1 MIPKI
6 TVAPTAI
13 KKKGIKTST
22 RAITLPKASP
32 ASFASSIMI
41 LKEVAK
47 KKVVITTPIKNKTLK
62 IIDAILVLLLFI
74 IRTSTV
80 VITST
85 DSDLYILL
93 LFIIRTSTILYHIVT
108 SFGILMKNCFK
119 KDIDYDKILIVGI
132 IMEFKRNEKYVEQRA
147 RMTVLKDEY
156 ALKYQAVSEVY
167 WPRYD
172 RYKKAM
178 KDRVYLIVCA
188 SILVVLVTV
197 WVILGGIR
205 NEYLIGASYLVSGG
219 LLAWA
224 IIACTKKNKERLFF
238 MKEWEKENAEVK
250 AISDEIKELGDSMV
264 EEMLMIICYNDY
276 HYDGNMKNWED
287 DYQKVH
293 DEVLRATGESLAYS
307 DVLEYFNNW
316 VESRS

>member
-32 ASFASSIMI
+32 ASSASSIMI

-47 KKVVITTPIKNKTLK
+47 KKVVITTPIKNKTFK
-62 IIDAILVLLLFI
+62 IIDAILVLLLFM
-74 IRTSTV
+74 
-80 VITST
+80 
-85 DSDLYILL
+85 
-93 LFIIRTSTILYHIVT
+93 IRTSTILYHIVT
-108 SFGILMKNCFK
+108 SFGFLIKNCFK
-119 KDIDYDKILIVGI
+119 KDGYYDKILIVGI
-132 IMEFKRNEKYVEQRA
+132 VMDFKRNEKYVEQRA

-224 IIACTKKNKERLFF
+224 IIACVKKNKERLFF

-276 HYDGNMKNWED
+276 HYDGNMDNWED

-307 DVLEYFNNW
+307 DVLEYFNDW